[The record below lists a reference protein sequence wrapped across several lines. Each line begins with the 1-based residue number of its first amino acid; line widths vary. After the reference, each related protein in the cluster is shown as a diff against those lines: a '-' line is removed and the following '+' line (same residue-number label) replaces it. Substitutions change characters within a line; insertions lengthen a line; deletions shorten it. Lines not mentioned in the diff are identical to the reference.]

1 MTTRTTLA
9 RLDGRTKEARLL
21 QQVRAELTAHVGGCP
36 SATQRIAIDRAAALT
51 LHVAR
56 MDAKAA
62 EPGGMSDHARREYL
76 AADSS
81 LRRMLQMLGAE
92 GKAQREPTIHELLA
106 RDRANPAATEAR
118 AA

>member
-1 MTTRTTLA
+1 MTATLA
-9 RLDGRTKEARLL
+9 RLDGRTREARLL
-21 QQVRAELTAHVGGCP
+21 RQIRAELTAHCGGSP

-62 EPGGMSDHARREYL
+62 EQGGMSDHARREYL

-81 LRRMLQMLGAE
+81 LRRMLQLLGADA
-92 GKAQREPTIHELLA
+92 KARAAPTIHDLMA
-106 RDRANPAATEAR
+106 ADRARATAGAAR
-118 AA
+118 AAA